1 MKFKG
6 FWYDSLMICLIA
18 GISAIFI
25 AITALLKYYDL
36 AIAEGI
42 AFLVVCI
49 IVTFRAITAKKRY
62 KKFVIKTAK
71 KLDFTNQKVL
81 STFPFP
87 VAVCDEE
94 GYIRWCSDLFLRQ
107 ISCGEITQT
116 DKIGKYANGADI
128 DSIKN
133 SDETCVAVN
142 GKYFSV
148 YPVEYQSAGEM
159 FCGLY
164 FLDNTKLKKTE
175 IEYHDSLPYAVMI
188 EMDNLDDSR
197 NDFRDSEKTEIR
209 SQVEAALD
217 NWSESYDS
225 FIKKIGDDRYLVITE
240 KKNISRMIKD
250 KFSVLETVRAYEYK
264 GKKTGVTL
272 SIGVSHGDNIKSC
285 EKKSRKALEMAL
297 GRGGDQVAIRTQ
309 DGYDYIGGVSKS
321 AEKRNKV
328 KSRIVGSS
336 LAELMKSS
344 GNIIIMGHS
353 FTDLDAIGAAVG
365 VACAAQSFDIPV
377 FIATDRN
384 KTLAGT
390 LIEKLDNE
398 NMGNLIIDQ
407 EYALELTTQ
416 NTLLIVVDTHI
427 EKFVEFPKLYEKARN
442 RVIIDH
448 HRRAVVDI
456 DSAQIFHHD
465 PGASSTCEM
474 VTELIQYINP
484 DIKISETVA
493 EALLAGIMLDTK
505 DFVVG
510 TGVRTF
516 EAAAFLKDKNADMVK
531 VKKLFANTLEMNK
544 LRTAVISSAESFMKC
559 AIATA
564 DFESKDI
571 RVISA
576 QAADEL
582 LKVNNIKASFVVFEN
597 AGAINISAR
606 SFGEINVQVIMES
619 LGGGGHQ
626 TMAAC
631 QLKDYDIKSAEEAL
645 KKVIEEFFEN
655 NPKQG
660 E

>member
-6 FWYDSLMICLIA
+6 FWYDSLIICLIA
-18 GISAIFI
+18 GISAAFI
-25 AITALLKYYDL
+25 AITAYFEPSL
-36 AIAEGI
+36 AIAECI
-42 AFLVVCI
+42 AFLIVCA
-49 IVTFRAITAKKRY
+49 IVIYRAVTAKKRY
-62 KKFVIKTAK
+62 KRFIIKTSK
-71 KLDFTNQKVL
+71 KLDFTDRKVL

-87 VAVCDEE
+87 VAVCDEK
-94 GYIRWCSDLFLRQ
+94 GYIKWCSDLFLRQ
-107 ISCGEITQT
+107 ISCGEIAQT
-116 DKIGKYANGADI
+116 DKIGKYTNGIGI

-133 SDETCVAVN
+133 SEETCVPVN
-142 GKYFSV
+142 GKYYSV
-148 YPVEYQSAGEM
+148 YPVQYQSGGEM
-159 FCGLY
+159 YCGLY

-175 IEYHDSLPYAVMI
+175 IEYYDSLPYAVMI
-188 EMDNLDDSR
+188 EMDNLDNSR
-197 NDFRDSEKTEIR
+197 SDFRDSEKTEIR

-217 NWSESYDS
+217 NWSELYDS
-225 FIKKIGDDRYLVITE
+225 FIKKISDDRYLIITE
-240 KKNISRMIKD
+240 KKNITRMIED

-297 GRGGDQVAIRTQ
+297 GRGGDQVAIRTN

-336 LAELMKSS
+336 LAELMKLS

-365 VACAAQSFDIPV
+365 ISCAAKSFDKPV

-398 NMGNLIIDQ
+398 NMGDMIITQ

-427 EKFVEFPKLYEKARN
+427 ESFVEFPKLYEKAQN

-448 HRRAVVDI
+448 HRRAVTDI
-456 DSAQIFHHD
+456 DNAQIFHHD

-474 VTELIQYINP
+474 VTELLQYINP
-484 DIKISETVA
+484 EIKISETVA

-505 DFVVG
+505 DFVIG
-510 TGVRTF
+510 TGVHTF

-582 LKVNNIKASFVVFEN
+582 LKVNNIKASFVLFEN
-597 AGAINISAR
+597 AGAVNISAR

-631 QLKDYDIKSAEEAL
+631 QLKGYDLNKARTELENAIK
-645 KKVIEEFFEN
+645 EFFD
-655 NPKQG
+655 K
-660 E
+660 